1 MSESHLLDNAYVNSE
16 EIIVSEKFATIKK
29 EIEKDIKP

>member
-1 MSESHLLDNAYVNSE
+1 MSESHLLDNAYINSE
-16 EIIVSEKFATIKK
+16 NIIISEKFAAIKK